1 MIAADTLKYSPAIHI
16 LNKKENNM
24 KKIITI
30 LGETLTI
37 AFNMAVQISFEEITG
52 KSFREINTDS
62 SKDNFALAYAAIIA
76 NNPDTS
82 ITAGNLM
89 RDISGSEFKDLMKA
103 ISDAFVEWNDIPD
116 TFADDEDKKKD
127 EPEEGHSYG
136 DPECA
141 DDTKNS

>member
-1 MIAADTLKYSPAIHI
+1 
-16 LNKKENNM
+16 M

-62 SKDNFALAYAAIIA
+62 SKDNLALAYAAIIA
-76 NNPDTS
+76 NNPDTN

-89 RDISGSEFKDLMKA
+89 RDISGAELKELMQA
-103 ISDAFVEWNDIPD
+103 ISDAFVEWNDMPA
-116 TFADDEDKKKD
+116 TLADDEDKKKD
-127 EPEEGHSYG
+127 ETGGENSGNEPEST
-136 DPECA
+136 

>member
-1 MIAADTLKYSPAIHI
+1 
-16 LNKKENNM
+16 M

-52 KSFREINTDS
+52 KPFSDINTDS

-76 NNPDTS
+76 NNPDTN

-89 RDISGSEFKDLMKA
+89 RDISGAELRDLMQA
-103 ISDAFVEWNDIPD
+103 ISDAAVEWNDMPA
-116 TFADDEDKKKD
+116 TLADEEDKNKD
-127 EPEEGHSYG
+127 EAGGENSGN
-136 DPECA
+136 DPECT

>member
-1 MIAADTLKYSPAIHI
+1 
-16 LNKKENNM
+16 M

-52 KSFREINTDS
+52 KPFSDINTDS

-76 NNPDTS
+76 NNPDTN
-82 ITAGNLM
+82 ITADNLM
-89 RDISGSEFKDLMKA
+89 RDISGAELKELLQA
-103 ISDAFVEWNDIPD
+103 ICDAAVEWNEMPA
-116 TFADDEDKKKD
+116 TLADDEDKKKD
-127 EPEEGHSYG
+127 ETGGENSGN
-136 DPECA
+136 DPDGT

>member
-1 MIAADTLKYSPAIHI
+1 
-16 LNKKENNM
+16 M

-52 KSFREINTDS
+52 KPFSDINTDS

-76 NNPDTS
+76 NNPDTN
-82 ITAGNLM
+82 ITADNLM
-89 RDISGSEFKDLMKA
+89 RDISGTELKDLLQA
-103 ISDAFVEWNDIPD
+103 ISDAAVEWNDMPA
-116 TFADDEDKKKD
+116 TLADDEDKKKD
-127 EPEEGHSYG
+127 ETGGENSGT
-136 DPECA
+136 DPDGT

>member
-1 MIAADTLKYSPAIHI
+1 
-16 LNKKENNM
+16 M

-76 NNPDTS
+76 NNPVTN

-89 RDISGSEFKDLMKA
+89 RDISGAELKDLMQA
-103 ISDAFVEWNDIPD
+103 ISDAFVEWNDMPA
-116 TFADDEDKKKD
+116 TLADDEDKKKD

-136 DPECA
+136 DPECT
-141 DDTKNS
+141 DNTKNS